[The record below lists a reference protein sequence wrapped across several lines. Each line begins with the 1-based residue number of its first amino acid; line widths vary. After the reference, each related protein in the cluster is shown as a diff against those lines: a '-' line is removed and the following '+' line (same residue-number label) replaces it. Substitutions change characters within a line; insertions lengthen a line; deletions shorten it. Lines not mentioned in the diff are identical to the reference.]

1 MNNYNDFFE
10 SLSRMAEEYQKLIAP
25 IRDQT
30 QLPERWH
37 EISSPILRIAETNK
51 EILEGITFF
60 DTEIAKRLE
69 AITAPYQTYF
79 DTISSVGRIMDTAFG
94 AFVKPEFY
102 VPNISNALL
111 AITDTTSSVLRV
123 NNWQVELSSL
133 VDIDTSIFVGI
144 DNPFKHLAEIE
155 QAVAGLVQVQNLR
168 SQMTSITAQIASLFQ
183 VGMNDE
189 WKSVIIPDN
198 LLDSLNSFA
207 LKQYVHIQKNRDP
220 KEVAWR
226 LGLVEVASK
235 YVDNQILFGTEIAI
249 DFDDI
254 IPTIEAEYPDLS
266 EFPVFFSSAKRDGE
280 DVSEK
285 FDEST
290 YNIISEKAKLIYQK
304 AKSINDF
311 CKARGIPSLF
321 SESRLIN
328 WAFELGRSFCRD
340 TNSLAIVTDTLFA
353 MFIREEIIDLIGY
366 QSCFDT
372 IGVEH
377 KIKSQ

>member
-1 MNNYNDFFE
+1 MKNYNEYFE

-25 IRDQT
+25 IRDQF

-51 EILEGITFF
+51 EILEGITIF

-102 VPNISNALL
+102 VPNISNALSV
-111 AITDTTSSVLRV
+111 ITDATASVLKV

-133 VDIDTSIFVGI
+133 VDIDTSIFVGF

-207 LKQYVHIQKNRDP
+207 LKQYVHIQK
-220 KEVAWR
+220 
-226 LGLVEVASK
+226 
-235 YVDNQILFGTEIAI
+235 IEI
-249 DFDDI
+249 
-254 IPTIEAEYPDLS
+254 
-266 EFPVFFSSAKRDGE
+266 
-280 DVSEK
+280 
-285 FDEST
+285 
-290 YNIISEKAKLIYQK
+290 
-304 AKSINDF
+304 
-311 CKARGIPSLF
+311 
-321 SESRLIN
+321 
-328 WAFELGRSFCRD
+328 LGR
-340 TNSLAIVTDTLFA
+340 LLGA
-353 MFIREEIIDLIGY
+353 
-366 QSCFDT
+366 
-372 IGVEH
+372 
-377 KIKSQ
+377 